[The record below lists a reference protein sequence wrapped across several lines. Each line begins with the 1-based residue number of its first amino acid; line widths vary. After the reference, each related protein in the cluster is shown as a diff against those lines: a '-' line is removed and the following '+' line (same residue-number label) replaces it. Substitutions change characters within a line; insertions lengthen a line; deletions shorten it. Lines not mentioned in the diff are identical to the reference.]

1 MVVCLWCEAVSTSPT
16 SIDPRT
22 PVIVGVGQF
31 LNRTSSLDGAREPA
45 ALIEE
50 AVRAAAADGGLP
62 GPPPADVLRVVRQYS
77 WRYGN
82 LPRVIAER
90 LGIDPRL
97 QYTTDGGNT
106 PQSLVNRTAQEI
118 LRGDVDIA
126 ILAGGEAFRT
136 RMRARRE
143 GVELDWPAIEQ
154 DVGHGDEPE
163 QIGGELNMVSEAEQA
178 RSIGM
183 PVQVYPMFETAL
195 RAASGRT
202 VEQHQA
208 FLGTLWSS
216 LSEVAARNPYA
227 WIQEAKTPSEITGV
241 TERNRMIGLPYPKL
255 MNSNN
260 DVDMAAAVIMC
271 SARSA
276 QDLGVPRDRWV
287 FPHSGADC
295 HEHTFVSIRD
305 RFDRTPA
312 IEIGGS
318 EALRL
323 AGIDIDDVSVIDLY
337 SCFPSAVQLGAVSL
351 GIDLTDPARQWS
363 RTGGLSFA
371 GGPWSNYVMH
381 AIATVVGDLRER
393 PGERG
398 LVWGNGGLATKHS
411 FGVYSTEPPMVPFRH
426 AEPQDEI
433 DALAQRS
440 LATPSDAAGVATIEA
455 YTVMFDRDD
464 RPERSIATCL
474 LDDGRRAWGTSTSS
488 EMTTAM
494 CVGEWVGRDVELDSA
509 GDLHAI

>member
-1 MVVCLWCEAVSTSPT
+1 MAVSTPPT
-16 SIDPRT
+16 SGSVDPRT
-22 PVIVGVGQF
+22 PVIVGVGQYVH
-31 LNRTSSLDGAREPA
+31 RTASLDDAREPA

-50 AVRAAAADGGLP
+50 AVRTAVVDAGLT
-62 GPPPADVLRVVRQYS
+62 GPPPADVLRIVRQYS

-82 LPRVIAER
+82 LPGVVAAR
-90 LGIDPRL
+90 LGIEARL

-106 PQSLVNRTAQEI
+106 PQTLVNRTALDIQ
-118 LRGDVDIA
+118 RGDVDVA

-143 GVELDWPAIEQ
+143 GVELDWT
-154 DVGHGDEPE
+154 VDEPGDGPE
-163 QIGGELNMVSEAEQA
+163 LIGGELNMVSDAEQA
-178 RSIGM
+178 RGIGM

-195 RAASGRT
+195 RAASGRS
-202 VEQHQA
+202 VEEHQA

-216 LSEVAARNPYA
+216 LSEVAARNPHA
-227 WIQEAKTPSEITGV
+227 WIREAKTPAEITEV
-241 TERNRMIGLPYPKL
+241 SASNRMIGLPYPKL

-260 DVDMAAAVIMC
+260 DVDMAASVIMC
-271 SARSA
+271 SAQAA

-318 EALRL
+318 EALGL

-337 SCFPSAVQLGAVSL
+337 SCFPSAVQLGAASL
-351 GIDLTDPARQWS
+351 GIDLTDPSRQWS

-371 GGPWSNYVMH
+371 GGPWNNYVMH

-411 FGVYSTEPPMVPFRH
+411 FGVYSTDPPDTPFRH
-426 AEPQDEI
+426 ADPQDRI

-440 LATPSDAAGVATIEA
+440 LANPSEASGPATIEA
-455 YTVMFDRDD
+455 YTVMFGREGV
-464 RPERSIATCL
+464 PERSIVSCL
-474 LDDGRRAWGTSTSS
+474 LDDGRRAWGTSDSPEVTA
-488 EMTTAM
+488 AM
-494 CVGEWVGRDVELDSA
+494 CEGEWVGQRVELDAA
-509 GDLHAI
+509 GDIHTP